1 MRQIKTPCIRVCT
14 MDPERDVCLGCCRTL
29 DEILRWGDMSD
40 AERDRIMAGLPARR
54 KALNVREIPVP
65 PFP

>member
-1 MRQIKTPCIRVCT
+1 

-29 DEILRWGDMSD
+29 EEILRWSAMSD
-40 AERDRIMAGLPARR
+40 AERDQVMAELPARR
-54 KALNVREIPVP
+54 KRLNIREISVP